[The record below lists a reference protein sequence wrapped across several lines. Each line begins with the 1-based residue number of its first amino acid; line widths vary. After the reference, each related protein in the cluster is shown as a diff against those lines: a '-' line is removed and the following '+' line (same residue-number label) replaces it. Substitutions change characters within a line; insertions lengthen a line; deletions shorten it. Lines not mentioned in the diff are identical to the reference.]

1 MKKWKILVILVFASY
16 IFSFFIITIFSGK
29 INKILTPYVNFEA
42 ERITNNVINSV
53 ASSIIINDLSTSL
66 FKITRNDSNEI
77 ELIDFNSKK
86 VNQLLTKVNKQ
97 IYNKLLNLDE
107 GNLNDISLSS
117 SIEGAKYK
125 YINNGLVCE
134 IPVGSLSGNSFFS
147 NLGPIIPLKM
157 SFMGMVSSSVRTK
170 VTSYGLN
177 SLFLEIYISV
187 EIKERISLPKSS
199 DVITIVSD
207 IPIGMQV
214 ISGKIPDYYGGLIDS
229 NSKMSFFSVK

>member
-125 YINNGLVCE
+125 YINNGDE
-134 IPVGSLSGNSFFS
+134 FGNY
-147 NLGPIIPLKM
+147 M
-157 SFMGMVSSSVRTK
+157 
-170 VTSYGLN
+170 
-177 SLFLEIYISV
+177 IS
-187 EIKERISLPKSS
+187 
-199 DVITIVSD
+199 
-207 IPIGMQV
+207 IGC
-214 ISGKIPDYYGGLIDS
+214 
-229 NSKMSFFSVK
+229 